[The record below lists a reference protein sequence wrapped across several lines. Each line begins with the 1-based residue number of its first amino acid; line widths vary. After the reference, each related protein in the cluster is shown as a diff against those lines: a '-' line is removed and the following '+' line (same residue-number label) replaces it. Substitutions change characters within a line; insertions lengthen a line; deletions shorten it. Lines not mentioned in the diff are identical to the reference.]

1 MIGIVVVTH
10 GQLAR
15 ELVAAAEMIVG
26 DDIPNATAVSVGWF
40 DAAEE
45 AQRAIVAAVDRVSA
59 GEGVVLL
66 TDMFGGTPSNLAL
79 SLLSES
85 RVEVVT
91 GVNLPMLI
99 RLVSIRAEEQVGL
112 AQAAQ
117 EAVAQGKENIYR
129 ASELLAGGLRSDA
142 GGDGPPGETAASAES
157 RAAAA
162 GSPADGD
169 GS

>member
-15 ELVAAAEMIVG
+15 ELVAVAEMIVG

-40 DAAEE
+40 DEAEE
-45 AQRAIVAAVDRVSA
+45 ARRAIVAAVERVS
-59 GEGVVLL
+59 GGGGGVVIL

-79 SLLSES
+79 SLLADRS
-85 RVEVVT
+85 VEVVT

-99 RLVSIRAEEQVGL
+99 RLVSIREEEQVSL
-112 AQAAQ
+112 AQAAR

-129 ASELLAGGLRSDA
+129 ASELLA
-142 GGDGPPGETAASAES
+142 ASAREPAAPAADPTANPTARRKAAES
-157 RAAAA
+157 
-162 GSPADGD
+162 
-169 GS
+169 

>member
-15 ELVAAAEMIVG
+15 ELVAVAEMIVG

-40 DAAEE
+40 DEVEE
-45 AQRAIVAAVDRVSA
+45 ARRAIVGAVERVS
-59 GEGVVLL
+59 GGGGVVIL

-79 SLLSES
+79 SLLADRS
-85 RVEVVT
+85 VEVVT

-99 RLVSIRAEEQVGL
+99 RLVSIREEEQVSL
-112 AQAAQ
+112 AQAAR

-129 ASELLAGGLRSDA
+129 ASELLA
-142 GGDGPPGETAASAES
+142 ASAREPAAPAADPTANPAANPTAKRKAAES
-157 RAAAA
+157 
-162 GSPADGD
+162 
-169 GS
+169 

>member
-40 DAAEE
+40 DAADE
-45 AQRAIVAAVDRVSA
+45 ARGAIVAAVERVSS
-59 GEGVVLL
+59 GGGVVLL
-66 TDMFGGTPSNLAL
+66 TDMFGGTPSNLSL
-79 SLLSES
+79 SLLADR

-99 RLVSIRAEEQVGL
+99 RLVSIREEEQVSL

-129 ASELLAGGLRSDA
+129 ASELLAASARA
-142 GGDGPPGETAASAES
+142 PAASRKGGEGAAETE
-157 RAAAA
+157 A
-162 GSPADGD
+162 GEGES
-169 GS
+169 

>member
-45 AQRAIVAAVDRVSA
+45 ARKAILAAVERVS
-59 GEGVVLL
+59 GGDGVVVL
-66 TDMFGGTPSNLAL
+66 TDMFGGTPSNLSL

-99 RLVSIRAEEQVGL
+99 RLVSIREEEQVGL
-112 AQAAQ
+112 AQAAR

-129 ASELLAGGLRSDA
+129 ASELLAGAPRGGGA
-142 GGDGPPGETAASAES
+142 GAPGEGAASGRA
-157 RAAAA
+157 RPAAAA
-162 GSPADGD
+162 PADG
-169 GS
+169 GGA